1 MHPRLLSANFATVS
15 TSTAEPKDVVAL
27 WKRVSAKLQTMTPD
41 ERADSLVR
49 AGILTKKGSVAKRYK
64 NVIVPIKSE
73 ASVRVR

>member
-1 MHPRLLSANFATVS
+1 MS

-49 AGILTKKGSVAKRYK
+49 AGILTKKGNVAKHYR